1 MVTKQIL
8 EQEAQQ
14 EQTLAEIKAIR
25 NGGEY
30 PREYY
35 REAIDKALVLIHS
48 QAQKIVELER
58 ENLYLKRQADIHN
71 TLMADGAKF
80 ILENKAKI
88 AEQAKQIERLKSAHK
103 IPCVHCDSTGGFN
116 VESTGEIITCE
127 RCGGAGYHL
136 LTTDSKEVA
145 R

>member
-1 MVTKQIL
+1 MTK

-14 EQTLAEIKAIR
+14 EQTIKRIGEMLNTPWGHDVGVWVANCEDLREIV
-25 NGGEY
+25 
-30 PREYY
+30 
-35 REAIDKALVLIHS
+35 DS
-48 QAQKIVELER
+48 QAQ
-58 ENLYLKRQADIHN
+58 
-71 TLMADGAKF
+71 
-80 ILENKAKI
+80 KI

>member
-1 MVTKQIL
+1 MTH
-8 EQEAQQ
+8 EEAQQ
-14 EQTLAEIKAIR
+14 EQTLAEIRAIR

-88 AEQAKQIERLKSAHK
+88 AEHAKEIERLKDCMFQHMDSDTYN
-103 IPCVHCDSTGGFN
+103 HCQEYLEKMRGKNENKTAN
-116 VESTGEIITCE
+116 EI
-127 RCGGAGYHL
+127 
-136 LTTDSKEVA
+136 DDV
-145 R
+145 

>member
-1 MVTKQIL
+1 MTK

-14 EQTLAEIKAIR
+14 AQTLAEIRAIR

-48 QAQKIVELER
+48 QAQ
-58 ENLYLKRQADIHN
+58 
-71 TLMADGAKF
+71 
-80 ILENKAKI
+80 KI

>member
-1 MVTKQIL
+1 MSTK

-14 EQTLAEIKAIR
+14 AQTIKRIGEMLNTPWGHDVGVWVANCEDLREIV
-25 NGGEY
+25 
-30 PREYY
+30 
-35 REAIDKALVLIHS
+35 DS

-88 AEQAKQIERLKSAHK
+88 AEHAKEIERLKDCMFQHMDSDTYN
-103 IPCVHCDSTGGFN
+103 HCQEYLEKMRGKNENKTANEAYD
-116 VESTGEIITCE
+116 V
-127 RCGGAGYHL
+127 
-136 LTTDSKEVA
+136 
-145 R
+145 

>member
-1 MVTKQIL
+1 MTK

-14 EQTLAEIKAIR
+14 AQTIAEIKQ
-25 NGGEY
+25 
-30 PREYY
+30 
-35 REAIDKALVLIHS
+35 EADELRKFYKERDLDSRQSDEVFDILGRSFKIVDS
-48 QAQKIVELER
+48 QAQ
-58 ENLYLKRQADIHN
+58 
-71 TLMADGAKF
+71 
-80 ILENKAKI
+80 KI

-103 IPCVHCDSTGGFN
+103 IPCVHCDATGGFN